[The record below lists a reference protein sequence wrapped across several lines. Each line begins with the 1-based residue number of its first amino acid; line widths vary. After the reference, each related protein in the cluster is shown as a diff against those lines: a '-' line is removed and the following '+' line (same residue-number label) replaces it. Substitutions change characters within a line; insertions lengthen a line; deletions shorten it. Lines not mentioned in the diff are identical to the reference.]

1 MAKAANL
8 DIDLNDAMHQSPAAT
23 APRSVREKVREAKPP
38 VPKNDTAINL
48 KWPAIEAK
56 ALKREALEAD
66 STMQDFLL
74 SCFRAFVENRKP
86 DKA

>member
-8 DIDLNDAMHQSPAAT
+8 DIDLNDAMHQPPAAT
-23 APRSVREKVREAKPP
+23 APRTTREKGREATPT
-38 VPKNDTAINL
+38 PKNDTAINL
-48 KWPAIEAK
+48 KWPAAEAK

-74 SCFRAFVENRKP
+74 SCFRAFLENRKP
-86 DKA
+86 HKA